1 MGKEFVDRFTLLH
14 FATGVIAYH
23 WGMGEKVFVFAHIS
37 FELLEN
43 TKTGIKIINQIPYW
57 PGGKQ
62 FADSP
67 LNMVGDTAAAWVGW
81 KVANYL
87 NQ

>member
-23 WGMGEKVFVFAHIS
+23 WGMSEKVLLLTHIS

-43 TKTGIKIINQIPYW
+43 TKTGMEVIKYIPYW
-57 PGGKQ
+57 PGGKR

-67 LNMVGDTAAAWVGW
+67 YNMVGDTAAAWVGW

>member
-1 MGKEFVDRFTLLH
+1 MDRFTLLH
-14 FATGVIAYH
+14 FATGVVGYH
-23 WGMGEKVFVFAHIS
+23 WGISEKAFVFAHLS

-43 TKTGIKIINQIPYW
+43 TKTGMEIINKIPYW

-67 LNMVGDTAAAWVGW
+67 INMVGDTVGAWVGW

-87 NQ
+87 DQ